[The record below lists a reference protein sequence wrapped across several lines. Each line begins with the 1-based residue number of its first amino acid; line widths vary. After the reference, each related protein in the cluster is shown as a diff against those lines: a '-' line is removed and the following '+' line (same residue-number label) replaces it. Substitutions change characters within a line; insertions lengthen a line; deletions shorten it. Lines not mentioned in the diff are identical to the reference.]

1 MANLSVIPEGPEPI
15 LESLRGKSVVLPDLN
30 AILHGWPREV
40 NQGLEQV
47 RNDVDEW
54 LEKYRDRFLLRESRN
69 VEHERS

>member
-1 MANLSVIPEGPEPI
+1 MADPSIIPEGPKPI

-54 LEKYRDRFLLRESRN
+54 LEKYRDTFLLRESRN
-69 VEHERS
+69 VKHERY